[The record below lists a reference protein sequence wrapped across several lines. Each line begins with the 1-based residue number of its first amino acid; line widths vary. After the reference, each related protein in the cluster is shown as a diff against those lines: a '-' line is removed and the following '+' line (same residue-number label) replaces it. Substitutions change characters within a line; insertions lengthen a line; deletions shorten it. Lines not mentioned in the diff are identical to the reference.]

1 MGKSSCKQAGI
12 KCLIHYLTTVK
23 TYLITDVITGK
34 ADMIK
39 QWICRQHS
47 HFMLLELPFL
57 VYFTNKNLLLLFIFT
72 TVC

>member
-39 QWICRQHS
+39 
-47 HFMLLELPFL
+47 
-57 VYFTNKNLLLLFIFT
+57 
-72 TVC
+72 